1 MKPNTKLVSP
11 HCPHP
16 DEALRAV
23 LHSKQ
28 GNLPALPP
36 PPMRQFAAGDVVSAQ
51 TYVSARRPW
60 LSRAARDSAARALLV
75 GPIPASAPLRST
87 LVISPA
93 VSAQAEHDGF

>member
-11 HCPHP
+11 YCPHP
-16 DEALRAV
+16 DDMLRAV
-23 LHSKQ
+23 LNAKQ

-36 PPMRQFAAGDVVSAQ
+36 PPMRQFAARDVVSAQ
-51 TYVSARRPW
+51 NYVSARRPW
-60 LSRAARDSAARALLV
+60 LSRCTRDSAARALLA

-87 LVISPA
+87 LVVVPA